1 MTKPS
6 SDAQRVELRG
16 DIPRDIIDF
25 LDAVGQADNVSRIA
39 VVERLLRE
47 AMDREVGRMTRI
59 LRMINAPGNGG

>member
-1 MTKPS
+1 MSKPS
-6 SDAQRVELRG
+6 ADAQRVELRG
-16 DIPRDIIDF
+16 DISRDIIDF